1 MKINLKHLLI
11 AIAVSSLLTGAVEYT
26 VFLPMLNIE
35 IHKNQI
41 LKTTGDPFEDI
52 DDIGVESILES
63 VEPGDI
69 YDAPNVRTFIQFMIA
84 FAIIS
89 LVVFT
94 ILFYFVFDLIKK
106 KKIN

>member
-26 VFLPMLNIE
+26 VFLPMLNAEIYKRNIMIE
-35 IHKNQI
+35 I
-41 LKTTGDPFEDI
+41 GDPYEDI
-52 DDIGVESILES
+52 DPTQDGILHATS
-63 VEPGDI
+63 THP
-69 YDAPNVRTFIQFMIA
+69 YDDPHVKRVIHYMIV